1 MWGNSSRSLG
11 QVLTRLAITLIAAGA
26 LWPAQA
32 QQNDPLAEGFD
43 NPPDAARPLAYW
55 QWVNGNVS
63 EEGIRLDLDWMARIG
78 MGGVFMF
85 DIGFGSPPIPQYVAN
100 RVGFGSDAWRSAVR
114 LAAEDAERLNISFG
128 MQSSGGWS
136 VSGGPDVSPEDAMKK
151 LVWSETHVTPDMAD
165 VALPPPPRTSG
176 PFQDYPISERFRE
189 PALGGDIA
197 IIAYRIPEFEE
208 STPDV
213 SGAPNTRLLSDGKY
227 GEAASVSPDSAGRV
241 SLTYTFA
248 EPVAPDAFTLS
259 LDGGVPAGVI
269 EDERGAQRAV
279 LPRPAQLASPVQ
291 TYDTSGPHSK
301 VWRVTFENIGE
312 ALNIREARFHFGPR
326 VNRSEEKAG
335 FGTLADYDSE
345 RSGPVPAR
353 RVIKAADVLDVSS
366 HMTPGGRLD
375 WRPEEGHWIVT
386 RFGWSLTG
394 KRVVPAPAES
404 IGFEVDKLD
413 RDAVRRFAKAFYDR
427 LLAAAG
433 SDGRVDIALT
443 DSWEAGAQNWSPH
456 LRDEFIQRRGY
467 DPILWFPVLTGRM
480 VGAADASERFLADW
494 RRTIADIVADN
505 HYGVFQEELRAR
517 GITYYA
523 EAPGT
528 NLPMIADGIQAKRR
542 VDVPTGEF
550 WYWPEEGAPKA
561 EHIAD
566 IREAASAAAIEG
578 KSIVAAE
585 SLTSM
590 GEVPWATGPRE
601 WRRMVDRFF
610 AEGVTRTIMHTS
622 AHQPFTDRYPGM
634 TLRQYGQHFT
644 RNEAWADLAE
654 GWVSYLSRTSFLL
667 QQGRPVRDV
676 AIFYGADA
684 AIAPPYGPALRPDGY
699 DMDFLDQESLLQL
712 AFVDGYLVTPGGA
725 RYRLL
730 ALRPGLER
738 MNADTLRKLCALAED
753 GATILGDRPAGPLGL
768 VTEDREFQTLANR
781 LWLKDGTGRHL
792 GKGRVY
798 SNMSMTDVLTLIGV
812 SPDLYSPAMPLNWT
826 HRKID
831 DGDLYFVSN
840 PAREAFRSTITVR
853 AENAPPEARVETWDA
868 ATTDKASLQSILVPA
883 GRTVDLSLPPYGST
897 FMLVRANIGPAAPA
911 ARVPTE
917 TLASI
922 DGPWD
927 VSFLDGR
934 GAPAHAGF
942 DTLASWTDHADPA
955 IKYYSGRA
963 TYRTEFSL
971 ADAPPAQVSLDLGSV
986 GEMARVRINGHDFET
1001 VWWSPTRLD
1010 VSGALKQGGNTIEI
1024 EVANY
1029 WHNRLVGDRQN
1040 GAVNYTFAPIKPY
1053 DANTPLR
1060 PSGLIG
1066 PVRLER
1072 LE

>member
-1 MWGNSSRSLG
+1 MWVSSYLGLG
-11 QVLTRLAITLIAAGA
+11 QTLRRLAVTLIVAGA

-32 QQNDPLAEGFD
+32 QESDALAEGFR

-63 EEGIRLDLDWMARIG
+63 EEGIRLDLDWMARMG

-85 DIGFGSPPIPQYVAN
+85 DIGFGSPPIPQYVQN

-136 VSGGPDVSPEDAMKK
+136 VSGGSDVSPEDAMKK

-165 VALPPPPRTSG
+165 VVLSPPPRASG

-189 PALGGDIA
+189 PALGGDVA
-197 IIAYRIPEFEE
+197 VIAYRIPEFEDP
-208 STPDV
+208 TPDV
-213 SGAPNTRLLSDGKY
+213 SGVANGRLLSDGKY
-227 GEAASVSPDSAGRV
+227 QDAVSVLPDSAGLV

-269 EDERGAQRAV
+269 EDEHGAKVAV
-279 LPRPAQLASPVQ
+279 LPRPAQLAAPVQ
-291 TYDTSGPHSK
+291 TYAISGPRSK
-301 VWRVTFENIGE
+301 VWRVRFEGLHE
-312 ALNIREARFHFGPR
+312 PLNIREAKFHFSPR
-326 VNRSEEKAG
+326 VNRHEEKAG
-335 FGTLADYDSE
+335 FGTLADYDVE
-345 RSGPVPAR
+345 RSEPVPNR
-353 RVIKAADVLDVSS
+353 RVIQAVDVRDVTA
-366 HMTPGGRLD
+366 HMAPGGRLD
-375 WRPEEGHWIVT
+375 WRPEDGHWIVT

-394 KRVVPAPAES
+394 RRVVPAPAES

-413 RDAVRRFAKAFYDR
+413 PDAVRRFAAAFYDR

-433 SDGRVDIALT
+433 RHGRVDIALT

-456 LRDEFIQRRGY
+456 LRDEFMQRRGY
-467 DPILWFPVLTGRM
+467 DPLAWFPVLTGRM
-480 VGAADASERFLADW
+480 VGSADASERFLADW
-494 RRTIADIVADN
+494 RRTIADLVADN

-528 NLPMIADGIQAKRR
+528 NLPIIADGIQAKRR

-550 WYWPEEGAPKA
+550 WYWPEEGAPKD

-578 KSIVAAE
+578 KTIIAAE

-590 GEVPWATGPRE
+590 GEAPWATGPRE

-610 AEGVTRTIMHTS
+610 TEGVTRTIMHTS

-644 RNEAWADLAE
+644 RNEAWAELAE

-684 AIAPPYGPALRPDGY
+684 AVAPPYGPGLRPDGY

-712 AFVDGYLVTPGGA
+712 EFADGHLVTPGGA

-753 GATILGDRPAGPLGL
+753 GATILGDRPKGPLGL
-768 VTEDREFQTLANR
+768 VTKDRDFRTLANR
-781 LWLKDGTGRHL
+781 LWLKDGTGRRL
-792 GKGRVY
+792 GQGRVY
-798 SNMSMTDVLTLIGV
+798 ANMSMADGLALMGV
-812 SPDLYSPAMPLNWT
+812 SPDLSSPAMPLNWT
-826 HRKID
+826 HRQID

-840 PAREAFRSTITVR
+840 PSREAFRGTIAVR
-853 AENAPPEARVETWDA
+853 AENAPPDARVEAWDA
-868 ATTDKASLQSILVPA
+868 ATVQKTSLQSRQVPA
-883 GRTVDLSLPPYGST
+883 GRAFDLSLPSFGSA
-897 FMLVRANIGPAAPA
+897 FILVRADIGPAAPA
-911 ARVPTE
+911 AHEATE
-917 TLASI
+917 TLVTI

-934 GAPAHAGF
+934 GAPEHARF
-942 DTLASWTDHADPA
+942 DMLASWTDHADQT

-963 TYRTEFSL
+963 TYRTEFSV
-971 ADAPPAQVSLDLGSV
+971 AEEPPTRVRLDLGSV
-986 GEMARVRINGHDFET
+986 GDMARVRINDHDFGT
-1001 VWWSPTRLD
+1001 VWWSPARLD
-1010 VSGALKQGGNTIEI
+1010 VSGALKQGRNTIEI

-1029 WHNRLVGDRQN
+1029 WHNRLVGDRQP
-1040 GAVNYTFAPIKPY
+1040 GALTHTFAPIAPY
-1053 DANTPLR
+1053 DAHTRLR